1 MRLFQIALY
10 PIFYSTVHLIFY
22 FMYQYLF
29 SDGLIDCQ
37 DPDCCYRSECLNH
50 HLCLTMDDPK
60 DILRH
65 NNASKS
71 YVFTRSSG
79 TSSFWERIRFLVMPE
94 KGVQRYAQ
102 ISHFDPK
109 QVFLS
114 YHYYFDIIIKYK
126 LCESK
131 FSFIFVY
138 FQDCMRYSRQSSNF
152 QNGSFNRSS
161 GISRKSFG
169 RRIYIDQT

>member
-1 MRLFQIALY
+1 MRLFQIELY
-10 PIFYSTVHLIFY
+10 LIFYSTMHLLFY
-22 FMYQYLF
+22 ILYYLF

-94 KGVQRYAQ
+94 EGVQRYAQ

-109 QVFLS
+109 
-114 YHYYFDIIIKYK
+114 
-126 LCESK
+126 
-131 FSFIFVY
+131 
-138 FQDCMRYSRQSSNF
+138 
-152 QNGSFNRSS
+152 
-161 GISRKSFG
+161 
-169 RRIYIDQT
+169 

>member
-1 MRLFQIALY
+1 MNTFDKLTSLCRLPSEKHLKKKYPLILTFALKQNCY
-10 PIFYSTVHLIFY
+10 ATFPNCTLSDFFYSTVHLLFY
-22 FMYQYLF
+22 FMYYLF

-109 QVFLS
+109 
-114 YHYYFDIIIKYK
+114 
-126 LCESK
+126 
-131 FSFIFVY
+131 
-138 FQDCMRYSRQSSNF
+138 
-152 QNGSFNRSS
+152 
-161 GISRKSFG
+161 
-169 RRIYIDQT
+169 